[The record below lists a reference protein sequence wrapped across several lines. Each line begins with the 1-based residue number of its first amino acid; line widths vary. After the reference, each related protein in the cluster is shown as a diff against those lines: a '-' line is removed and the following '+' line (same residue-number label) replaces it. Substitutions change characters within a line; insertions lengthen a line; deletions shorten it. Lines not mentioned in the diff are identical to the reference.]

1 MNSAFCKPWLPSSSP
16 ENKTL
21 NLPLVYR
28 ILLDLRLRPD
38 LTGTDSRLTH
48 LTPKCPSSP
57 FSWVPFSLSLA
68 VLGTFLF
75 LCPLLGL
82 CLANSSSSF
91 WPQVKDPLG
100 ILGCLSLSS
109 HFPFPWNKILEALI
123 VLNIWIISHLKTLL
137 PLGYNLQR
145 QRLSEGFTAASN

>member
-1 MNSAFCKPWLPSSSP
+1 MNSACCKPWLPSSSP

-21 NLPLVYR
+21 NLTLVYR
-28 ILLDLRLRPD
+28 VLLDLRLRPD

-48 LTPKCPSSP
+48 LTPKCQSSP

-68 VLGTFLF
+68 VLEAFLF
-75 LCPLLGL
+75 LCHLLGL
-82 CLANSSSSF
+82 YLVNSSSSF

-145 QRLSEGFTAASN
+145 QRLSEGLHCSI